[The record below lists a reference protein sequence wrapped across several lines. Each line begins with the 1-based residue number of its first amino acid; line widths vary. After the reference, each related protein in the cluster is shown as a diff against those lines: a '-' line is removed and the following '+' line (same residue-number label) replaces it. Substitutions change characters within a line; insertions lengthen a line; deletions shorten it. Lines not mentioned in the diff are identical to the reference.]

1 MGSLLLTA
9 GADGKRMA
17 LPNAK
22 VMLHQVRAL
31 LFPPPCLT
39 ARLHEVIG
47 HNGLT
52 VNRMTRVWPHG
63 GLLSHVEVRREWRP
77 ILRSLH
83 GRSSRRVSV

>member
-31 LFPPPCLT
+31 LFPPSRLS
-39 ARLHEVIG
+39 ARF
-47 HNGLT
+47 
-52 VNRMTRVWPHG
+52 
-63 GLLSHVEVRREWRP
+63 S
-77 ILRSLH
+77 
-83 GRSSRRVSV
+83 